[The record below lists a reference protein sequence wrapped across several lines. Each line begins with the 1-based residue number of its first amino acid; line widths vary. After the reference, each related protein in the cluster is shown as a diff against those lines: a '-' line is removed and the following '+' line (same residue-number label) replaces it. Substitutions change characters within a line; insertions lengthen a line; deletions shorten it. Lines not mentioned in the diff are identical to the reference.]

1 VTGLYLSTLQYMNN
15 SNRPTAHITGMIRY
29 ACFCV
34 ENDEIVAPIADL
46 RFDESLFEC
55 FGENLLAVT
64 DFQEVDPAVG
74 TYDSRAFGGKKIPGM
89 LIKDFKFT
97 L

>member
-1 VTGLYLSTLQYMNN
+1 MT
-15 SNRPTAHITGMIRY
+15 RY
-29 ACFCV
+29 ACFWV
-34 ENDEIVAPIADL
+34 ENGEITAPIADL

-55 FGENLLAVT
+55 FGENLVAVT
-64 DFQEVDPAVG
+64 EFQEVDPAVG
-74 TYDSRAFGGKKIPGM
+74 TYDSRSFGGKKVPGM